1 MKSFLDKDF
10 LLQTETAQNL
20 FHKYAENEPIF
31 DFHNHLSPQ
40 EMYENKTLG
49 NLANAWLDHD
59 HYKWRAMRAAG
70 VPEELITGHIRI
82 DGTVKSDEELKK
94 TLKQVQGDG
103 ADRTC
108 HAELVSASYSRESF
122 DYSRY
127 LAFVRTLQNCVGNP
141 LYHWSHLELQRYFGV
156 NEPITEANAK
166 EIWDKCNALLAKP
179 EFAPRGL
186 LEKLNVKALCTTDDP
201 LDSLE
206 YHKKLAAEW
215 KNVKVLPS
223 FRPDLAINAENPAY
237 PAYISKLQE
246 VTGVKIKSIDD
257 MIKAF
262 GLRMDYF
269 KSCGSVVSDHSLE
282 TDFYMPTNFDDVNYI
297 FKKAWIG
304 KKLNHD
310 ELAQYKG
317 YVLQELGKLYAQKGF
332 VMQIHIGALRD
343 QNGAMLA
350 AAGKNIGEDSLH
362 DFNYA
367 SQLGAVL
374 NGIYSGTLKQV
385 QGDESC
391 NESHAELVSA
401 SPKVILYNLNPKDN
415 DALASMAANFRNC
428 IFGPAWWFCD
438 HKDGIEEQI
447 RVYARTST
455 LGNYVGMLTDSRSF
469 LSYPRHEYFRRILC
483 NYIGNL
489 VENGEFPYDEKLLG
503 EMVKN
508 ISYKN
513 SLKFFE

>member
-1 MKSFLDKDF
+1 MNNDF
-10 LLQTETAQNL
+10 LLQTNTAKQLYHN
-20 FHKYAENEPIF
+20 YASQEPIF

-40 EMYENKTLG
+40 EIYENKTLG

-70 VPEELITGHIRI
+70 VPEELITGHIRL
-82 DGTVKSDEELKK
+82 DGSVKSDEEVKPVIE
-94 TLKQVQGDG
+94 TLKM
-103 ADRTC
+103 T
-108 HAELVSASYSRESF
+108 SREEY

-156 NEPITEANAK
+156 MEPVTLDNAK
-166 EIWDKCNALLAKP
+166 EVWDKCNELLAKP

-186 LEKLNVKALCTTDDP
+186 LEKMKVKALCTTDDP

-215 KNVKVLPS
+215 KTVQVRPS
-223 FRPDLAINAENPAY
+223 FRPDLAINAESPAY

-246 VTGVKIKSIDD
+246 VTGLKIKSIDD

-262 GLRMDYF
+262 GIRMDYF
-269 KSCGSVVSDHSLE
+269 KACGSVVSDHSLE
-282 TDFYMPTNFDDVNYI
+282 TDFYMPATKDDVNYI
-297 FKKAWIG
+297 FEKAWIG
-304 KKLNHD
+304 KKLSHD

-317 YVLQELGKLYAQKGF
+317 YVLQELGKLYAEKGF

-343 QNGAMLA
+343 NNSAMLA
-350 AAGKNIGEDSLH
+350 SAGKNIGEDSLH

-374 NGIYSGTLKQV
+374 NGIYS
-385 QGDESC
+385 EC
-391 NESHAELVSA
+391 NNSA
-401 SPKVILYNLNPKDN
+401 FRIPHSTFHIPHSSFPKVILYNLNPKDN
-415 DALASMAANFRNC
+415 DALATMAANFRNC

-489 VENGEFPYDEKLLG
+489 VENGEFPCDEKLLG
-503 EMVKN
+503 EMVKKISFQNSIDFFN
-508 ISYKN
+508 IK
-513 SLKFFE
+513 

>member
-1 MKSFLDKDF
+1 MTSFMNNDF
-10 LLQTETAQNL
+10 LLQTDTAKQLYHN
-20 FHKYAENEPIF
+20 YASQEPIF
-31 DFHNHLSPQ
+31 DFHNHLSPM
-40 EMYENKTLG
+40 EIFENKSLG

-70 VPEELITGHIRI
+70 VPEEVITGHIRK
-82 DGTVKSDEELKK
+82 DGSVKSDEERGGKEAVEK
-94 TLKQVQGDG
+94 
-103 ADRTC
+103 ADY
-108 HAELVSASYSRESF
+108 E
-122 DYSRY
+122 RY
-127 LAFVRTLQNCVGNP
+127 LAFVKTLQGCIGNP
-141 LYHWSHLELQRYFGV
+141 LYHWSHLELQRYFDV
-156 NEPITEANAK
+156 KEPVTEDNAK
-166 EIWDKCNALLAKP
+166 QIWDKCNALLAQP
-179 EFAPRGL
+179 DFAPHGL
-186 LEKLNVKALCTTDDP
+186 LEKMNVKALCTTDDP

-237 PAYISKLQE
+237 PTYISKLQE
-246 VTGVKIKSIDD
+246 MTGIKITNIDD

-262 GLRMDYF
+262 GIRMDYF

-282 TDFYMPTNFDDVNYI
+282 TDFYMPTTKDDVNYI
-297 FKKAWIG
+297 FEKAWIG
-304 KKLNHD
+304 KKLSHH

-317 YVLQELGKLYAQKGF
+317 YVLQELGKLYAEKGF

-374 NGIYSGTLKQV
+374 NGIYSG
-385 QGDESC
+385 C
-391 NESHAELVSA
+391 NNSA
-401 SPKVILYNLNPKDN
+401 FRIPHSSFPKVILYNLNPKDN
-415 DALASMAANFRNC
+415 ETLATMAANFRNC
-428 IFGPAWWFCD
+428 IFGPAWWFND

-447 RVYARTST
+447 RVFARTSV
-455 LGNYVGMLTDSRSF
+455 LSSYVGMLTDSRSF

-483 NYIGNL
+483 NFIGNL
-489 VENGEFPYDEKLLG
+489 VENGEFPADEKLLG
-503 EMVKN
+503 EMVKKISFQNSIDFFN
-508 ISYKN
+508 IK
-513 SLKFFE
+513 